1 MFNKTASTPTT
12 NTPTTS
18 NPTDAA
24 ARPAAPSYP
33 AQSEAAQQRR
43 PSAPSRT
50 PSLLGPDIVFEGT
63 ITGEGEL
70 HIEGSVRGEVQVAR
84 LLIGERA
91 QVEGA
96 VRGQH
101 IEVRGRVAGNIEA
114 KMVKLYESAHVEG
127 DIVHEQLSID
137 VGAYF
142 TGRCQAMKKT
152 APQPVAA
159 PVQAPVAAPAP
170 KAEEPAPAALAAKPA
185 NGAVAG
191 GKVIE
196 LDKAPTSATAN

>member
-12 NTPTTS
+12 PTTGNPASS
-18 NPTDAA
+18 NPGDAA
-24 ARPAAPSYP
+24 PRPAAPSYP
-33 AQSEAAQQRR
+33 AASDAAQQRR
-43 PSAPSRT
+43 TSPPART
-50 PSLLGPDIVFEGT
+50 PSLLGPDLLFEGS
-63 ITGEGEL
+63 ITGDGEL
-70 HIEGSVRGEVQVAR
+70 HVEGSVRGEVQVAR

-142 TGRCQAMKKT
+142 TGRCQVMKRA

-159 PVQAPVAAPAP
+159 PAPTA
-170 KAEEPAPAALAAKPA
+170 KAEEPAAPTAAAAKPA
-185 NGAVAG
+185 NGAAG
-191 GKVIE
+191 SKVIE
-196 LDKAPTSATAN
+196 LDKSPSAAAAN

>member
-1 MFNKTASTPTT
+1 MFNKTASTPT

-18 NPTDAA
+18 DTPDTT

-33 AQSEAAQQRR
+33 VQTETSQQKR

-50 PSLLGPDIVFEGT
+50 PSLLGSDIVFEGT

-70 HIEGSVRGEVQVAR
+70 HVEGTVRGEVQVAR

-142 TGRCQAMKKT
+142 TGRCQVMKKP
-152 APQPVAA
+152 APQPVIT
-159 PVQAPVAAPAP
+159 PVAA
-170 KAEEPAPAALAAKPA
+170 KEEPAPAPATSSKPA
-185 NGAVAG
+185 NG
-191 GKVIE
+191 KVVE
-196 LDKAPTSATAN
+196 LDKTASTAAAN

>member
-1 MFNKTASTPTT
+1 MFNKTASTPT

-18 NPTDAA
+18 NPTDNAA
-24 ARPAAPSYP
+24 PRPAAPSYP
-33 AQSEAAQQRR
+33 AQSEAAQKRR
-43 PSAPSRT
+43 PAAASRT

-70 HIEGSVRGEVQVAR
+70 HVEGTVRGEVQVAR

-101 IEVRGRVAGNIEA
+101 IEVRGRVSGNIEA

-142 TGRCQAMKKT
+142 TGRCQAMKK
-152 APQPVAA
+152 AA
-159 PVQAPVAAPAP
+159 PVVAAVQAPAA
-170 KAEEPAPAALAAKPA
+170 KVEEPASPAVSAKPA
-185 NGAVAG
+185 NGAAAG

-196 LDKAPTSATAN
+196 LDKSATAGAPN